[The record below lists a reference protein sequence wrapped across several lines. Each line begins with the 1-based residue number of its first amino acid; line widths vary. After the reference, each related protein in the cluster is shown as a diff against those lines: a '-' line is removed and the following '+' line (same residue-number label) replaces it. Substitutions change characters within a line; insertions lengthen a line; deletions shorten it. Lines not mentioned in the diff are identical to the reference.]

1 MIILNTYLKNEF
13 KRYYITYLL
22 IILNIIV
29 FILMTI
35 FGGSTNVKVL
45 IFFGAKV
52 NELIELGQYWR
63 LISSI
68 FIHIGFTHLLFNT
81 YALLVLGNFA
91 ERIFG
96 RFKFLLLYLS
106 SGIGSSTASYL
117 FSPHISAGASGAIF
131 GLLGA
136 IISFGWKNPFLWR
149 SGLITNLLLVL
160 AINLIFGMVVPG
172 IDNYA
177 HLGGLLTGALI
188 GFLYKKL
195 DNIHFFH

>member
-1 MIILNTYLKNEF
+1 MNTYLKNEF